1 MELFPQK
8 KVLDLAYDLF
18 VRGRADVSRVPYTPS
33 KTVICPPAADYFP
46 RAIPEFCGIESD
58 RLTAMLSD
66 LEHSNRVNLHSIT
79 VLADG
84 AVVCEA
90 SAPGYDR
97 HIPHVTH
104 SMCKTITGLAI
115 GMLWDEGL
123 VSLDTPAY
131 SFFPADA
138 LPSRLSGKTKAITV
152 QHLLTMSSGVSFAEA
167 GAVTD
172 TDWVRAFF
180 SSDLKFD
187 PGSDF
192 AYNSMN
198 TYILSAIV
206 RAVSGAGLVDY
217 LRPRLLDPL
226 HIESLF
232 WEKCPKGIEKGG
244 WGLYIAGEDAAK
256 IGQTFLD
263 RGLFEGKRIISEEWL
278 VQACACQR
286 ITPAE
291 SGDYNYAYQM
301 WYARDNSGYLFNGM
315 LGQNVWVCPQNRIV
329 IVTNAGNNEFFQRS
343 SMLSIFAARLGVGF
357 TRAQAPLAPNRH
369 ALRRLRQ
376 EEDAF
381 FSTRR
386 WAPPLPAPGRFTRF
400 IRRLYG
406 KPEYPLPALC
416 GKLEGISC
424 LFPQNNSGILPLFM
438 RLMQNNHTAGLHAL
452 SFEREG
458 ERFFACFDEGEGE
471 VYRIEAN
478 FYGYTP
484 AILRV
489 RGEVYR
495 IQSCARFAVDE
506 DGRRLL
512 KLDIVFPEFSHT
524 RRVKIYFDD
533 EQILLSLREVPGK
546 EVVDGLLRAL
556 PIIQPRSFGFLNF
569 LRRRLNLDYF
579 LLKTYDKFEPILR
592 SPRGEEE
599 LPVLPAGGEE
609 TPDEADE
616 NERDADPRTEQDP
629 I

>member
-18 VRGRADVSRVPYTPS
+18 VRGRADVSRIPYIPS
-33 KTVICPPAADYFP
+33 KTVISPPAQDYFP
-46 RAIPEFCGIESD
+46 RSTPEFCGVESD
-58 RLTAMLSD
+58 RLTALLSD

-79 VLADG
+79 VLVDG

-97 HIPHVTH
+97 RIPHVTH
-104 SMCKTITGLAI
+104 SMCKTVTGLAI
-115 GMLWDEGL
+115 GMLWDEGH

-131 SFFPADA
+131 TVFPADR
-138 LPSRLSGKTKAITV
+138 LPSRLSGRMKAITI

-167 GAVTD
+167 GAVTE

-180 SSDLKFD
+180 SSDVKFD
-187 PGSDF
+187 PGTDF

-198 TYILSAIV
+198 TYILAAIV
-206 RAVSGAGLVDY
+206 RMVSGVGLVDY
-217 LRPRLLDPL
+217 LRPRLLTPL
-226 HIESLF
+226 HIDSLF
-232 WEKCPKGIEKGG
+232 WETCPRGIEKGG

-256 IGQTFLD
+256 IGMTFLD
-263 RGLFEGKRIISEEWL
+263 RGVFEGKRIISEAWL
-278 VQACACQR
+278 DRACSCQK

-291 SGDYNYAYQM
+291 SGDYNYAYQL
-301 WYARDNSGYLFNGM
+301 WYARNNRSYLFNGM
-315 LGQNVWVCPQNRIV
+315 LGQNVWVCPENRVV
-329 IVTNAGNNEFFQRS
+329 IVTNAGNNEFFQKS
-343 SMLSIFAARLGVGF
+343 SMLSLFSTHLGTGF
-357 TRAQAPLAPNRH
+357 TRSRAPLAPNRRVLH
-369 ALRRLRQ
+369 RLRQ
-376 EEDAF
+376 VEATF

-386 WAPPLPAPGRFTRF
+386 WAQPLPTPGVFSRLF
-400 IRRLYG
+400 RRLMG
-406 KPEYPLPALC
+406 KAEYPLPPLC
-416 GKLEGISC
+416 RKLEGLSC
-424 LFPQNNSGILPLFM
+424 PFPQNNTGILPLFM
-438 RLMQNNHTAGLHAL
+438 RLMQNNHTKGMRRLF
-452 SFEREG
+452 FERKG
-458 ERFFACFDEGEGE
+458 EQFFVCFDEGEGE
-471 VYRIEAN
+471 LYRIEAS

-484 AILRV
+484 AVLRV

-533 EQILLSLREVPGK
+533 EGIMLSLREVPGK

-579 LLKTYDKFEPILR
+579 LLKTYDKFEPTLR
-592 SPRGEEE
+592 SPIGGEE
-599 LPVLPAGGEE
+599 LPALPVDGEE
-609 TPDEADE
+609 LADEADE
-616 NERDADPRTEQDP
+616 NERDADPRTE
-629 I
+629 